1 MCYLHIMLIAAPRDI
16 PDVTV
21 DGKELWDMMMNETER
36 VDPIVMNAIHRLK
49 GTTYMN
55 AIFRP

>member
-1 MCYLHIMLIAAPRDI
+1 MLIAVPNDI

-21 DGKELWDMMMNETER
+21 DGKELWEMMMNETER

-49 GTTYMN
+49 GKDIIILFTLDLT
-55 AIFRP
+55 